1 MKDISLYTVMVSLKL
16 KEKRE
21 LQNWAKKT
29 LSQKYSDNAVKVF
42 QKYLRGE
49 AGAEED
55 LLRMSGIETVLRQIY
70 KDEAGSVFKKYLQGG
85 DEVVESLLQMADNG
99 EVQITRELVDSLNKA
114 MREEKVPMPAECMME
129 LYHSEDEFL
138 VKMSKEYA
146 VINYGDYVYECIHK
160 YYSTYA
166 TYHLTELYQCGVIG
180 ILKAMERYDPASHA
194 FITYAKPY
202 IQHELSNLVNFYNNG
217 ISVHYNAIQKK
228 IKTAV
233 DQLNEEGYAV
243 TAQKISLLTDIKPEI
258 VRREL
263 NYMQRTNF
271 QYLDDPDTNI
281 DVPCPYNST
290 PSAIAEMN
298 EKNRSLYASLLNLDE
313 MTRTVIVL
321 STDGYTYEQIS
332 KNMDI
337 SVGKVKTALTNG
349 IRQLRKDK
357 NLKKAYSDMMSEAE
371 SEMMQYETPITE
383 TEKSAKAQC
392 ISCLSSMNSMAGMAP
407 GETFEF
413 SGTFSI
419 LE

>member
-1 MKDISLYTVMVSLKL
+1 M
-16 KEKRE
+16 
-21 LQNWAKKT
+21 
-29 LSQKYSDNAVKVF
+29 
-42 QKYLRGE
+42 
-49 AGAEED
+49 
-55 LLRMSGIETVLRQIY
+55 
-70 KDEAGSVFKKYLQGG
+70 
-85 DEVVESLLQMADNG
+85 
-99 EVQITRELVDSLNKA
+99 
-114 MREEKVPMPAECMME
+114 
-129 LYHSEDEFL
+129 
-138 VKMSKEYA
+138 
-146 VINYGDYVYECIHK
+146 
-160 YYSTYA
+160 
-166 TYHLTELYQCGVIG
+166 
-180 ILKAMERYDPASHA
+180 
-194 FITYAKPY
+194 
-202 IQHELSNLVNFYNNG
+202 NFYNNG

-392 ISCLSSMNSMAGMAP
+392 ISCLISMNSMAGMAP

-419 LE
+419 FE